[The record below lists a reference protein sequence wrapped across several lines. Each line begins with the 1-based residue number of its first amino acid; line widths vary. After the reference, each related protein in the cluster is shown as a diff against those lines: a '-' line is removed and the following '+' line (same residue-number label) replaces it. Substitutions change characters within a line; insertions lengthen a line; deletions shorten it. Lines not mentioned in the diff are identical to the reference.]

1 MAGLPNS
8 SKALQQWQHLF
19 EEKGVSRTE
28 QARQHLQQMLRLGL
42 PTRKHEDW
50 KYTPLEGLTHSQFI
64 QQCATI
70 SAAQRDALALQID
83 AVRLVFV
90 DGRFMPE
97 LSDSTQNSGFDVS
110 VRDERQTLAAPVH
123 PEVFLHLTESLAQ
136 CVTYIQVRRNQRP
149 TRPLLLMHITQGV
162 DSDELNTAHYRHH
175 LALAEGAEATVIE
188 HYVSLTAAKHFTGAR
203 LTMNVADNAQLR
215 HIKLAFENASS
226 YHFAH
231 NDLLL
236 ATDASA
242 FSHSFLLGAAV
253 LRHHSSSQL
262 NGENATLRLNS
273 LAMPVKN
280 EVCDT
285 RTWLEHNKGYCNSRQ
300 LHKTIVSD
308 KGRAV
313 FNGLINVAQH
323 AIKTDGQMT
332 NNNLLL
338 GKLAEVD
345 TKPQLEIYADDVKCS
360 HGATIGRIDDEQMFY
375 LQSRGIRQ
383 QEARHMIL
391 YAFAAELT
399 EAIHDSALKQQVLAR
414 IGQRLPGAGMTFPV
428 EKVRADFPIL
438 QREVNG
444 LPLAYLD
451 SAASAQK
458 PNQVIDA
465 ESAFYRHG
473 YAAVHR
479 GIHTL
484 SAQATES
491 MENVRKQAS
500 RFINARSAEELV
512 FVRGTTEGINL
523 VANSWGTENIRAGDN
538 IIISEMEHHANI
550 VPWQMLCERKGAEL
564 RVIPLHP
571 DGTLRLETLAA
582 LFDDRTRLL
591 AITHVS
597 NVLGTENP
605 LPDMIA
611 LARQHG
617 AKVLVDGAQAV
628 MHHAVDVQALDCDF
642 YVFSGHKLYGPTGI
656 GILYV
661 KEALLQEMPPWEG
674 GGSMI
679 STVSLTQGT
688 TWAKAPW
695 RFEAGTPNTGG
706 IIGLGAAI
714 DYVTSLGLDKIG
726 DYEQMLMRYALEQ
739 LAQVPDITLYGP
751 AQRLGVITFNLG
763 KHHAYDVGSFLD
775 NYGIAVRTGHHCA
788 MPLMAW
794 YGVPAMCRASLAMY
808 NTHEEVDRLVAGLTR
823 IHRLL
828 G

>member
-1 MAGLPNS
+1 
-8 SKALQQWQHLF
+8 
-19 EEKGVSRTE
+19 
-28 QARQHLQQMLRLGL
+28 
-42 PTRKHEDW
+42 
-50 KYTPLEGLTHSQFI
+50 
-64 QQCATI
+64 
-70 SAAQRDALALQID
+70 
-83 AVRLVFV
+83 
-90 DGRFMPE
+90 
-97 LSDSTQNSGFDVS
+97 
-110 VRDERQTLAAPVH
+110 
-123 PEVFLHLTESLAQ
+123 
-136 CVTYIQVRRNQRP
+136 
-149 TRPLLLMHITQGV
+149 
-162 DSDELNTAHYRHH
+162 
-175 LALAEGAEATVIE
+175 
-188 HYVSLTAAKHFTGAR
+188 
-203 LTMNVADNAQLR
+203 
-215 HIKLAFENASS
+215 
-226 YHFAH
+226 
-231 NDLLL
+231 
-236 ATDASA
+236 
-242 FSHSFLLGAAV
+242 
-253 LRHHSSSQL
+253 
-262 NGENATLRLNS
+262 
-273 LAMPVKN
+273 
-280 EVCDT
+280 
-285 RTWLEHNKGYCNSRQ
+285 
-300 LHKTIVSD
+300 
-308 KGRAV
+308 
-313 FNGLINVAQH
+313 
-323 AIKTDGQMT
+323 
-332 NNNLLL
+332 
-338 GKLAEVD
+338 
-345 TKPQLEIYADDVKCS
+345 
-360 HGATIGRIDDEQMFY
+360 
-375 LQSRGIRQ
+375 
-383 QEARHMIL
+383 
-391 YAFAAELT
+391 
-399 EAIHDSALKQQVLAR
+399 
-414 IGQRLPGAGMTFPV
+414 MTFPV

-628 MHHAVDVQALDCDF
+628 MHHAVDVRALDCDF

-751 AQRLGVITFNLG
+751 AQRLGVIAFNLG

>member
-1 MAGLPNS
+1 
-8 SKALQQWQHLF
+8 
-19 EEKGVSRTE
+19 
-28 QARQHLQQMLRLGL
+28 
-42 PTRKHEDW
+42 
-50 KYTPLEGLTHSQFI
+50 
-64 QQCATI
+64 
-70 SAAQRDALALQID
+70 
-83 AVRLVFV
+83 
-90 DGRFMPE
+90 
-97 LSDSTQNSGFDVS
+97 
-110 VRDERQTLAAPVH
+110 
-123 PEVFLHLTESLAQ
+123 
-136 CVTYIQVRRNQRP
+136 
-149 TRPLLLMHITQGV
+149 
-162 DSDELNTAHYRHH
+162 
-175 LALAEGAEATVIE
+175 
-188 HYVSLTAAKHFTGAR
+188 
-203 LTMNVADNAQLR
+203 
-215 HIKLAFENASS
+215 
-226 YHFAH
+226 
-231 NDLLL
+231 
-236 ATDASA
+236 
-242 FSHSFLLGAAV
+242 
-253 LRHHSSSQL
+253 
-262 NGENATLRLNS
+262 
-273 LAMPVKN
+273 
-280 EVCDT
+280 
-285 RTWLEHNKGYCNSRQ
+285 
-300 LHKTIVSD
+300 
-308 KGRAV
+308 
-313 FNGLINVAQH
+313 
-323 AIKTDGQMT
+323 
-332 NNNLLL
+332 
-338 GKLAEVD
+338 
-345 TKPQLEIYADDVKCS
+345 
-360 HGATIGRIDDEQMFY
+360 
-375 LQSRGIRQ
+375 
-383 QEARHMIL
+383 
-391 YAFAAELT
+391 
-399 EAIHDSALKQQVLAR
+399 
-414 IGQRLPGAGMTFPV
+414 MTFPV

-564 RVIPLHP
+564 RVIPLYP

-617 AKVLVDGAQAV
+617 AKVLVDGVQAV

-751 AQRLGVITFNLG
+751 AQRLGVIAFNLG

>member
-1 MAGLPNS
+1 
-8 SKALQQWQHLF
+8 
-19 EEKGVSRTE
+19 
-28 QARQHLQQMLRLGL
+28 
-42 PTRKHEDW
+42 
-50 KYTPLEGLTHSQFI
+50 
-64 QQCATI
+64 
-70 SAAQRDALALQID
+70 
-83 AVRLVFV
+83 
-90 DGRFMPE
+90 
-97 LSDSTQNSGFDVS
+97 
-110 VRDERQTLAAPVH
+110 
-123 PEVFLHLTESLAQ
+123 
-136 CVTYIQVRRNQRP
+136 
-149 TRPLLLMHITQGV
+149 
-162 DSDELNTAHYRHH
+162 
-175 LALAEGAEATVIE
+175 
-188 HYVSLTAAKHFTGAR
+188 
-203 LTMNVADNAQLR
+203 
-215 HIKLAFENASS
+215 
-226 YHFAH
+226 
-231 NDLLL
+231 
-236 ATDASA
+236 
-242 FSHSFLLGAAV
+242 
-253 LRHHSSSQL
+253 
-262 NGENATLRLNS
+262 
-273 LAMPVKN
+273 
-280 EVCDT
+280 
-285 RTWLEHNKGYCNSRQ
+285 
-300 LHKTIVSD
+300 
-308 KGRAV
+308 
-313 FNGLINVAQH
+313 
-323 AIKTDGQMT
+323 
-332 NNNLLL
+332 
-338 GKLAEVD
+338 
-345 TKPQLEIYADDVKCS
+345 
-360 HGATIGRIDDEQMFY
+360 
-375 LQSRGIRQ
+375 
-383 QEARHMIL
+383 
-391 YAFAAELT
+391 
-399 EAIHDSALKQQVLAR
+399 
-414 IGQRLPGAGMTFPV
+414 MTFPV

-617 AKVLVDGAQAV
+617 AKALVDGAQAV

-751 AQRLGVITFNLG
+751 AQRLGVIAFNLG
-763 KHHAYDVGSFLD
+763 KYHAYDVGSFLD

>member
-1 MAGLPNS
+1 
-8 SKALQQWQHLF
+8 
-19 EEKGVSRTE
+19 
-28 QARQHLQQMLRLGL
+28 
-42 PTRKHEDW
+42 
-50 KYTPLEGLTHSQFI
+50 
-64 QQCATI
+64 
-70 SAAQRDALALQID
+70 
-83 AVRLVFV
+83 
-90 DGRFMPE
+90 
-97 LSDSTQNSGFDVS
+97 
-110 VRDERQTLAAPVH
+110 
-123 PEVFLHLTESLAQ
+123 
-136 CVTYIQVRRNQRP
+136 
-149 TRPLLLMHITQGV
+149 
-162 DSDELNTAHYRHH
+162 
-175 LALAEGAEATVIE
+175 
-188 HYVSLTAAKHFTGAR
+188 
-203 LTMNVADNAQLR
+203 
-215 HIKLAFENASS
+215 
-226 YHFAH
+226 
-231 NDLLL
+231 
-236 ATDASA
+236 
-242 FSHSFLLGAAV
+242 
-253 LRHHSSSQL
+253 
-262 NGENATLRLNS
+262 
-273 LAMPVKN
+273 
-280 EVCDT
+280 
-285 RTWLEHNKGYCNSRQ
+285 
-300 LHKTIVSD
+300 
-308 KGRAV
+308 
-313 FNGLINVAQH
+313 
-323 AIKTDGQMT
+323 
-332 NNNLLL
+332 
-338 GKLAEVD
+338 
-345 TKPQLEIYADDVKCS
+345 
-360 HGATIGRIDDEQMFY
+360 
-375 LQSRGIRQ
+375 
-383 QEARHMIL
+383 
-391 YAFAAELT
+391 
-399 EAIHDSALKQQVLAR
+399 
-414 IGQRLPGAGMTFPV
+414 MTFPV

-751 AQRLGVITFNLG
+751 AQRLGVIAFNLG
-763 KHHAYDVGSFLD
+763 KHHAYDVGSLLD